1 MMRPGRNLE
10 STESPPHLLIV
21 EDDDGLREGLRVNF
35 EYEGYRVTTAD
46 DGRNGLE
53 LALSAEPSLLIL
65 DVMLPG
71 MNGFEVCRRIRTAGC
86 NFPVLMLT
94 VRRADSDKAKGL
106 SSGADDYVGKP
117 FSLAALSARVKDL
130 LRQSPAPVR

>member
-1 MMRPGRNLE
+1 MCPERNLE
-10 STESPPHLLIV
+10 PTESPPHLLIV

-53 LALSAEPSLLIL
+53 LALSTKPSLLIL

-71 MNGFEVCRRIRTAGC
+71 MDGFDVCRRIRTAGRT
-86 NFPVLMLT
+86 FPVLMLT
-94 VRRADSDKAKGL
+94 VRRSESDKAKGL
-106 SSGADDYVGKP
+106 SLGADDYVGKP
-117 FSLAALSARVKDL
+117 FSLAELSTRVKDL
-130 LRQSPAPVR
+130 LRRSQHAPIP